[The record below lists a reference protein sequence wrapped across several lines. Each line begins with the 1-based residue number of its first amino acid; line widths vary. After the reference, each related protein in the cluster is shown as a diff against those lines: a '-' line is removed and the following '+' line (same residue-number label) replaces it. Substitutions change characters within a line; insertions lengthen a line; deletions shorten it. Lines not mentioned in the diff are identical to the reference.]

1 MNLSDKPIKLPPLNA
16 YFRFPRSK
24 ADDVDPVT
32 KKHCITISI
41 NKDKVL
47 IPTEEPVHI
56 TKEQFELL
64 STIGGYLPANREY
77 DPIRK
82 H

>member
-1 MNLSDKPIKLPPLNA
+1 MNLSNKPVIPPPENA
-16 YFRFPRSK
+16 YFRLPRSK

-32 KKHCITISI
+32 KKHCVTIAI
-41 NKDKVL
+41 NNQKVL
-47 IPTEEPVHI
+47 IPTEEPVHL

-64 STIGGYLPANREY
+64 ADIGGYLPSNREY

-82 H
+82 S